1 MQVKNTNKAH
11 FLPANSTHPVQ
22 DQFNQVHMFTGLSK
36 LEWIAGTIAGGI
48 LSKYDFK
55 TLTVGEYTEII
66 DHIIA
71 ISTEILDQITE
82 IANQTEPSKLAK
94 I

>member
-1 MQVKNTNKAH
+1 MSINKTNKAH
-11 FLPANSTHPVQ
+11 LLPAHSTFPVQ

-55 TLTVGEYTEII
+55 TLTVSEYTEII
-66 DHIIA
+66 DHIIS
-71 ISTEILDQITE
+71 ISTEILDQLNE
-82 IANQTEPSKLAK
+82 IANQSEPSKIAK